1 MKYIL
6 LCIVLIVT
14 IVSCK
19 KQDSEQDPNSEVKIG
34 NYSNM
39 ITTRYDSMLNLEYN
53 FSPVS
58 LDVDNDGI
66 SDFRI
71 EYHDSRVT
79 LPTTNYGFMSAQII
93 CLDSNIYLSKVNKS
107 DTTYIEYLSDTSS
120 GSHKDFT
127 TNYRCDKNS
136 DKTELYD
143 VKQTEYPK
151 TYYKDDIIPVNE
163 SWKSTGIVFMN
174 IGDPVFGYYH
184 DWYDRVNNIVWMY
197 YQNYF
202 IECHFSLP
210 YNQDFYFGFK
220 KIMGNESRVGWIKF
234 RILTEDGGTLFISE
248 AAIHQ

>member
-1 MKYIL
+1 MKKSL
-6 LCIVLIVT
+6 LLVCSTIVLF
-14 IVSCK
+14 SCNK
-19 KQDSEQDPNSEVKIG
+19 HELEPYSEVKIG

-39 ITTRYDSMLNLEYN
+39 ITTRYDTMLSLVYN

-58 LDVDNDGI
+58 IDVDNDGI

-93 CLDSNIYLSKVNKS
+93 SLDSNIYLSKVNKS
-107 DTTYIEYLSDTSS
+107 DTTYVEYLSDTTSEHLKS
-120 GSHKDFT
+120 FT
-127 TNYRCDKNS
+127 TNYLCDKSSN
-136 DKTELYD
+136 KAEFCD

-151 TYYKDDIIPVNE
+151 TYYKDDIISVNE
-163 SWKSTGIVFMN
+163 SWESKGLVFVN
-174 IGDPVFGYYH
+174 IGDPVFAYYH
-184 DWYDRVNNIVWMY
+184 DWYDRVNNTVWIY

-220 KIMGNESRVGWIKF
+220 KIKGNESKVGWIKF
-234 RILTEDGGTLFISE
+234 RILREAGKPLIISE
-248 AAIHQ
+248 TAIHQ